1 MDNVQIA
8 NLALIGLG
16 CEPISS
22 FDEGTTEATVIS
34 ATFDALLNATLS
46 SYPWRFCTVS
56 EDIARLN
63 AETKSGF
70 KYVYQLP
77 NNFLRAIAL
86 VDRGDDADFGIVG
99 NTLVTDAEAP
109 TLTYTAK
116 VPPEQLP
123 DYFIE
128 VFVDKLQAKNAI
140 ALTGDKAMGT
150 YFQRCYDSDS
160 VIARS
165 RDAQQATTQVFTN
178 DILLDC
184 RK

>member
-1 MDNVQIA
+1 MDNIQIA

-22 FDEGTTEATVIS
+22 FDEGTTEATVMS

-46 SYPWRFCTVS
+46 GYPWRFCTVS

-77 NNFLRAIAL
+77 NNFLRAIGL
-86 VDRGDDADFGIVG
+86 IDHGEDADFGIVG

-116 VPPEQLP
+116 VTAEQLP

-140 ALTGDKAMGT
+140 ALTGDKNLAV
-150 YFQRCYDSDS
+150 YFQRCFDSDS

-165 RDAQQATTQVFTN
+165 RDAQQATSQVFTN